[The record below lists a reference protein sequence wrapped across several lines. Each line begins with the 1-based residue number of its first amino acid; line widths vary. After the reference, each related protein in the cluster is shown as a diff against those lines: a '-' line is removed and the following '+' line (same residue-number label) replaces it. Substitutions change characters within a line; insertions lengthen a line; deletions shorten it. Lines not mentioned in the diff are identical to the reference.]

1 VYEVDREK
9 RTNHTIIPGIPRL
22 IMADIKEILQRAI
35 EKEAAAFQEYLEA
48 AHNTSDPEVKSL
60 LEQLAQDELRH
71 RQVLETQLA
80 LFIEA
85 EGVSRPQRPSEEE
98 ASHDR
103 DTESCE
109 RELEGVH
116 RATEVLAEAKREI
129 EETQETKEE
138 LYAMATHDLRSPLIS
153 IVAFAQ
159 KLLTSLHQKV
169 SDTERQKLQWIWSEA
184 RRLEGF
190 VSNFLDLARL
200 TSGEVELDHQPIDPR
215 LVVAEEIEALLP
227 QAKEKGL
234 HVKVAMGGVPW
245 VEADAWAVR
254 RLFMN
259 LLSNAVLHGRDGGTI
274 EVGGEGEDHMV
285 RFWVKDDGP
294 GIPEKDLPHIFEKY
308 HTDAAGKRG
317 SGLGLAIARQVV
329 AAHGGRI
336 WVESAEGAGAAFYFT
351 LPKAKGGQKNSSP

>member
-1 VYEVDREK
+1 
-9 RTNHTIIPGIPRL
+9 
-22 IMADIKEILQRAI
+22 MADIKEILKKAI

-48 AHNTSDPEVKSL
+48 ARKTSDPEAKAL
-60 LEQLAQDELRH
+60 LEELAWDEARH
-71 RQVLETQLA
+71 RQSLETQLA
-80 LFIEA
+80 LLMEA
-85 EGVSRPQRPSEEE
+85 EGASRPQRPPGKE

-103 DTESCE
+103 DAETCE
-109 RELEGVH
+109 RELEDVH
-116 RATEVLAEAKREI
+116 RAAEVLAEAKREI
-129 EETQETKEE
+129 EETQKAKEE

-159 KLLTSLHQKV
+159 KLLTSLHHKV
-169 SDTERQKLQWIWSEA
+169 SDKERQKLQWIWSEA

-190 VSNFLDLARL
+190 VNNFLDLARL
-200 TSGEVELDHQPIDPR
+200 TSGAVELDCQPIDPR
-215 LVVAEEIEALLP
+215 LVVDEEIEALLP

-234 HVKVAMGGVPW
+234 HVEVAMSGVPR

-285 RFWVKDDGP
+285 RFWVRDDGP
-294 GIPEKDLPHIFEKY
+294 GIPEKDLPHIFEKF
-308 HTDAAGKRG
+308 HTVAPGRKG

-329 AAHGGRI
+329 VAHGGRI
-336 WVESAEGAGAAFYFT
+336 WAESQEGAGATFYFT
-351 LPKAKGGQKNSSP
+351 LPKAQGERRGHDAP